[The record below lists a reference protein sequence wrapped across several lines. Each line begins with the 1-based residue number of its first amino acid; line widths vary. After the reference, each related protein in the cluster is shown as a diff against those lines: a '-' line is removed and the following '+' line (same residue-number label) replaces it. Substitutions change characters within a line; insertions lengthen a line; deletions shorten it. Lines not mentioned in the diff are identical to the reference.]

1 MNRFRSLLLTFL
13 LLISPWSSAAPI
25 LSLAL
30 DGKFEANYQKVS
42 SALEA
47 HRFFVVFEPNIGQS
61 ISRFE
66 KRWGE
71 DYNRNNFTA
80 MRSLVFC
87 NPWYVNQV
95 SNQDPAMLA
104 LCPLSVT
111 LTQQG
116 NTTALHMLRPSVV
129 GAQSP
134 ARELLEEL
142 EADLLKALESTGA
155 RKQ

>member
-1 MNRFRSLLLTFL
+1 MAILRPLLLTAL
-13 LLISPWSSAAPI
+13 LLLSQWVSAGPVIS
-25 LSLAL
+25 LTLAG
-30 DGKFEANYQKVS
+30 DFDTNYQKVS
-42 SALEA
+42 SALEE

-71 DYNRNNFTA
+71 DYNRNGFTA

-95 SNQDPAMLA
+95 SNQDPTMLA

-116 NTTALHMLRPSVV
+116 NTTTVHMLRPSVI
-129 GAQSP
+129 GQHSP
-134 ARELLEEL
+134 AKALLEEL
-142 EADLLKALESTGA
+142 EGDLLKALKSSGA
-155 RKQ
+155 SEN